1 MGVGVL
7 PHTDNVSLTHTNTR
21 THAYSQWQENM
32 QFDTR
37 TQQAWNGER
46 NSIIVFFFNAT
57 CQGES
62 AALHSARGGGHGGSR
77 AEGWCAGVSAS
88 KRGEGR
94 EDEFVHLLFGSFIMR
109 NTFICVWSVVSGR
122 RGERGGAP
130 AICQLLAI
138 N

>member
-1 MGVGVL
+1 MEWGEKFDYRFL
-7 PHTDNVSLTHTNTR
+7 FQRHLSRRERR
-21 THAYSQWQENM
+21 TA
-32 QFDTR
+32 
-37 TQQAWNGER
+37 G
-46 NSIIVFFFNAT
+46 
-57 CQGES
+57 
-62 AALHSARGGGHGGSR
+62 RGAGGSG